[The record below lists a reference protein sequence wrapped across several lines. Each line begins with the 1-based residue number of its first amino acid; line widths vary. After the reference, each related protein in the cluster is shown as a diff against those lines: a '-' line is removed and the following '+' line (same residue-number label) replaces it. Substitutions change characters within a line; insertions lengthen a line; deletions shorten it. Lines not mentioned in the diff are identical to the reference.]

1 MAGSPA
7 LCSRGGSHTA
17 TPSGVC
23 LLRKA
28 VGIGPLRPSPTAPLL
43 SLLCNLKRLGV
54 VTVSGCRFGDEF
66 FAMKGFGRTKYYRIR
81 TGGFASWGHSPSF
94 RNLLGNSRS
103 LATSFRWVACRRFCT
118 AFAGSSTDRL
128 FRVRAGFSLRF
139 APQAL
144 KNRLHSTQPPAGGG
158 RRT

>member
-1 MAGSPA
+1 MAA
-7 LCSRGGSHTA
+7 
-17 TPSGVC
+17 PSGVC
-23 LLRKA
+23 LLRKRWKT
-28 VGIGPLRPSPTAPLL
+28 GRCGPLFAA
-43 SLLCNLKRLGV
+43 SLLLPPCNLKRLGV
-54 VTVSGCRFGDEF
+54 VTASGCRFGDEF
-66 FAMKGFGRTKYYRIR
+66 FAMKGFGRTKYYRVR

-103 LATSFRWVACRRFCT
+103 LATFFRWVACRRFCT